1 MATRKPAAS
10 GPRTERTKANNAGKP
25 VSGDTTRAAR
35 SGPSDAALDER
46 DRMKSGPRR
55 PAGPPLAG
63 DTPEPALARELPS
76 DALPPPTD
84 PQPR

>member
-1 MATRKPAAS
+1 MATRKTPAQGTKSVRTRS
-10 GPRTERTKANNAGKP
+10 GEAGKP
-25 VSGDTTRAAR
+25 VSADVSRESGAA
-35 SGPSDAALDER
+35 PPTEAELDQR

-63 DTPEPALARELPS
+63 DTPEPEVTRSLPA

-84 PQPR
+84 PK